1 MSDAPEVP
9 RPKNKP
15 ENARLNALIS
25 AGARGDATIWDVVAE
40 LINSVVFL
48 GSSTADVKSMA
59 DAKPLFVKMGA
70 SDCVVVGTS
79 QAACAKFAD
88 KTPYFIAL
96 RADTLILQLQA
107 GMGLYVEGDT
117 DACTLHPADIARV
130 KGILAANRPSA

>member
-1 MSDAPEVP
+1 MSDALAVP
-9 RPKNKP
+9 QPVEKA

-40 LINSVVFL
+40 LVNSVVFL
-48 GSSTADVKSMA
+48 GSSTADVKGMA
-59 DAKPLFVKMGA
+59 DAKPLFVKMGTT
-70 SDCVVVGTS
+70 DCVVVGTS

-117 DACTLHPADIARV
+117 DACTLHAPDIARV
-130 KGILAANRPSA
+130 KGILAANQPSA